1 MQSIPPLFGR
11 ANRNISCLRS
21 LATAAAAPG
30 GESRSSKIILERT
43 VRLMQKNSEY
53 PGWNAISMIK
63 SYHKESSAL
72 ELLPLLKKC
81 GIPLAEYRTWGH
93 VLYSANLDS
102 ATAYFDAKVLKA
114 DEDNDMVYTSSS
126 LTADD
131 RPPTWLIIYLLYRKI
146 RSQTHAHQAC
156 SMVIAHLP
164 YTPPEMRPSLLILA
178 ACVLGSHRVWQP
190 LERVVSIFIGLPLY
204 EEAWHFNLF
213 LQCMSRIAVSKQS
226 GHYLG
231 RLTMN
236 LLDAMRTRQLTL
248 TSSTYLALLTN
259 RFITIELTDALRVR
273 MASEGFTPTRT
284 HLEAYVKIFAS
295 RGAIH
300 SASSYDKAIRKLIPP
315 QHPQDDVSKDTPP
328 IDEASHSL
336 DLVAYLQ
343 NLLERPVVHSRT
355 DGNMA
360 SEQRQKL
367 VKPRSV
373 LRNLRGV
380 TTTARW
386 TNLLARLARSNALS
400 SRDLYDA
407 FQFVRENR
415 PPRAAESFEAVT
427 PMTYSIFITGLL
439 RRGDFELARQAWDEY
454 ESSDLPLD
462 RRSVGVGMDVLTKT
476 GSPDKALALLEKEF
490 KMSKLDANLIR
501 TRLSVIEEESQ
512 RLDISILN
520 AFMTSLCHVE
530 RPDIVFYLWD
540 KMELLWGARPDGTT
554 LSILLNA
561 SRLASQLF
569 ASFTGAFHELG
580 LSNPFRSAHKR
591 SPALAEPQSDTPVS
605 QKAARRAALTG
616 LSRLLESD
624 VKVNEMWGTTVA
636 WRRARDLF
644 RYILFSHFPQ
654 LSTIESPAR
663 ALRESA
669 DDIATSPFHEMKRL
683 FRRPTVVTP
692 PDILLKKGLHPVVVY
707 PEVVFTDRAFCS
719 YIILLGSRRLA
730 SEIPLALA
738 WMRELEILPRKK
750 TLAFA
755 LVYWGEVSMDAPLF
769 EQWGSASGEYAK
781 LVLWM
786 RDWVGMDG
794 VPTPDDLR
802 QALRR
807 IDKLRRGVREE
818 DLEELEEES
827 QRS

>member
-1 MQSIPPLFGR
+1 MQSIAPFLGR
-11 ANRNISCLRS
+11 ANRNILCFRS
-21 LATAAAAPG
+21 LATTAVAPG
-30 GESRSSKIILERT
+30 GDSRSSKMVLERV

-53 PGWNAISMIK
+53 PGWNALSMIK
-63 SYHKESSAL
+63 SHHKESSAL

-93 VLYSANLDS
+93 VLYSPNLDS
-102 ATAYFDAKVLKA
+102 ATAYFDAKVLKT
-114 DEDNDMVYTSSS
+114 DEDDDLIYTSSS
-126 LTADD
+126 LRADD

-164 YTPPEMRPSLLILA
+164 YTSPEMRPSLLILA
-178 ACVLGSHRVWQP
+178 ACILGSHRVWQP

-213 LQCMSRIAVSKQS
+213 LQCMSRLAVSKQS

-273 MASEGFTPTRT
+273 MVSEGFTPTRT
-284 HLEAYVKIFAS
+284 HLEAYVKIFSS

-300 SASSYDKAIRKLIPP
+300 SATSYDNAVRKFMSP
-315 QHPQDDVSKDTPP
+315 QLPQDSASKDTPP
-328 IDEASHSL
+328 IDEASLSL

-343 NLLERPVVHSRT
+343 NLLERPVIHSRT
-355 DGNMA
+355 TGDRDA
-360 SEQRQKL
+360 ELRQKL
-367 VKPRSV
+367 VRPRSV
-373 LRNLRGV
+373 LPRLRGLKS
-380 TTTARW
+380 TAGW
-386 TNLLARLARSNALS
+386 TNLLTRLVRSNAIS
-400 SRDLYDA
+400 SQDLYDA
-407 FQFVRENR
+407 FQFVRTNK
-415 PPRAAESFEAVT
+415 PPHAAGGFEAAT
-427 PMTYSIFITGLL
+427 PATYSILIGGLL
-439 RRGDFELARQAWDEY
+439 RRRDFELARRVWDEY
-454 ESSDLPLD
+454 ASSGLPLD
-462 RRSVGVGMDVLTKT
+462 RLSVGVGMDVLTKT
-476 GSPDKALALLEKEF
+476 KSPDKALALLEREYKT
-490 KMSKLDANLIR
+490 SKVDANVIPR
-501 TRLSVIEEESQ
+501 RMSVIEEESQ
-512 RLDISILN
+512 RLDVSILN
-520 AFMTSLCHVE
+520 VFMTSLCHVE
-530 RPDIVFYLWD
+530 RPDIVFYIWD
-540 KMELLWGARPDGTT
+540 NMELLWGARPDSTT

-580 LSNPFRSAHKR
+580 LSNPFRSARKQP
-591 SPALAEPQSDTPVS
+591 PALTEPQLDASVS
-605 QKAARRAALTG
+605 QNAARRTALKG
-616 LSRLLESD
+616 LRHLLVSD
-624 VKVNEMWGTTVA
+624 TKVNEMWGTTVA

-644 RYILFSHFPQ
+644 RYVLFSHFPH
-654 LSTIESPAR
+654 LSAVESPAH

-669 DDIATSPFHEMKRL
+669 DDIATSPLKRL

-707 PEVVFTDRAFCS
+707 PEVVFTDRLFCS

-755 LVYWGEVSMDAPLF
+755 LMYWGEVGMNAPLL
-769 EQWGSASGEYAK
+769 EQWDGASGEYAK

-786 RDWVGMDG
+786 RDWVGVDG
-794 VPTPDDLR
+794 VPTP
-802 QALRR
+802 
-807 IDKLRRGVREE
+807 E
-818 DLEELEEES
+818 DM
-827 QRS
+827 